1 MSILNYNLES
11 IELYSVDN
19 KKSIIND
26 LMLELNIYESILSP
40 FMTASMVLADS
51 GSNLIGSLPIQGNET
66 VKIKISTQTDP
77 NTKYEYNFVVFAV
90 NNRFTSGKIQMY
102 ELKMITKDGL
112 ANEALRIGKKLEG
125 YGHEIVLDI
134 MKNVIKTERPIIADD
149 NCKFKMK
156 FIPANKRPFDLIY
169 SMAPKCIS
177 SKANPIA
184 ESGKS
189 DTSFTASASSTP
201 STASSTAGKLKGT
214 AGYLFFETYN
224 GYIFRSIDKLCSSGD
239 GDDQFSGEPARVTL
253 EYAIAVDDS
262 SSTESNSLK
271 IMEYTF
277 DNELDIMKRM
287 RMGTYSSLI
296 VFFNPSTGYYE
307 EYVYSL
313 SDTYNSMVHMGSADK
328 LPKGQKELSKYPT
341 RIMTQFVDHET
352 FYNDTGTASPE
363 KKDKGTNPTQFP
375 DWKKFFMSQSI
386 GRMSLM
392 TNQVL
397 NITIPC
403 NLSLRA
409 GDKIE
414 ALLPNMSAESGTEGR
429 NTKKYDEEHSGVYLI
444 QDICYNFQ
452 RMSGSKAVT
461 SMKVIRDS
469 FGMKDKPS
477 KVK

>member
-1 MSILNYNLES
+1 MAVLNYNLET

-19 KKSIIND
+19 KKLVIND
-26 LMLELNIYESILSP
+26 LMVELNIYESILSP
-40 FMTASMVLADS
+40 FMTASLVLADS
-51 GSNLIGSLPIQGNET
+51 GSNIIGSLPIQGNET

-77 NTKYEYNFVVFAV
+77 DKKYEYNFVVFSV
-90 NNRFTSGKIQMY
+90 NNRFSSGKIQMY
-102 ELKMITKDGL
+102 ELKMITEDGL
-112 ANEALRIGKKLEG
+112 ANEALRVGKKLEG
-125 YGHEIVLDI
+125 YGQEIVLDI
-134 MKNVIKTERPIIADD
+134 MKNIIKTKKPVAADD
-149 NCKFKMK
+149 ECKFKMK

-177 SKANPIA
+177 RKANPTA
-184 ESGKS
+184 ESGS
-189 DTSFTASASSTP
+189 GSAFTASASSTP
-201 STASSTAGKLKGT
+201 STASATAGKLKGT
-214 AGYLFFETYN
+214 AGYLFFETYD
-224 GYIFRSIDKLCSSGD
+224 GYVFRSIDKLCSSGD
-239 GDDQFSGEPARVTL
+239 GDDTFGGTPPKATL
-253 EYAIAVDDS
+253 EYAIAADDK
-262 SSTESNSLK
+262 STRKDNALK
-271 IMEYTF
+271 IIEYTF

-287 RMGTYSSLI
+287 RMGTYSSLV

-313 SDTYNSMVHMGSADK
+313 ADTYNTMVHMGSADK
-328 LPKGQKELSKYPT
+328 LPKGQKELSQYPT

-363 KKDKGTNPTQFP
+363 QKDKGTKPTQFP

-414 ALLPNMSAESGTEGR
+414 ALLPNMSSETGTDGR
-429 NTKKYDEEHSGVYLI
+429 NTKRYDEEHSGVYLI

-452 RMSGSKAVT
+452 RMTGSKAVT
-461 SMKVIRDS
+461 SMKVVRDS
-469 FGMKDKPS
+469 YGMKDRPS
-477 KVK
+477 RVK

>member
-1 MSILNYNLES
+1 MSVLNYNLET

-19 KKSIIND
+19 KKLVIND
-26 LMLELNIYESILSP
+26 LMVELNIYESILSP
-40 FMTASMVLADS
+40 FMTASLVLADS
-51 GSNLIGSLPIQGNET
+51 GSNIIGSLPIQGNET
-66 VKIKISTQTDP
+66 VKIKISTQADP
-77 NTKYEYNFVVFAV
+77 NAKYEYTFVVFSV
-90 NNRFTSGKIQMY
+90 NNRFSSGKIQMY
-102 ELKMITKDGL
+102 ELKLISEDGL

-134 MKNVIKTERPIIADD
+134 MNNIIKTKKPIAADD

-177 SKANPIA
+177 SKVNPTA
-184 ESGKS
+184 ESGTGS
-189 DTSFTASASSTP
+189 AFASSASSAP

-214 AGYLFFETYN
+214 AGYLFFETYD

-239 GDDQFSGEPARVTL
+239 DQFGGTAPKLTL
-253 EYAIAVDDS
+253 EYAIAVDDKAS
-262 SSTESNSLK
+262 SQSNALK
-271 IMEYTF
+271 ILEYTF

-313 SDTYNSMVHMGSADK
+313 SDTYSSMVHMGSADK
-328 LPKGQKELSKYPT
+328 LPKGQKELSQYPT
-341 RIMTQFVDHET
+341 RVMTQFVDHET

-363 KKDKGTNPTQFP
+363 AKDKGSKPTQFP

-414 ALLPNMSAESGTEGR
+414 ALLPNMSSETGNDGR

-452 RMSGSKAVT
+452 RLSGSKAVT
-461 SMKVIRDS
+461 SMKVVRDS
-469 FGMKDKPS
+469 YGMKDKPS

>member
-1 MSILNYNLES
+1 MSVLNYNLEA

-19 KKSIIND
+19 KKLTIND
-26 LMLELNIYESILSP
+26 LMVELSIYESILSP
-40 FMTASMVLADS
+40 FMTATLILADS
-51 GSNLIGSLPIQGNET
+51 GKNIIGTLPIQGNEK
-66 VKIKISTQTDP
+66 VVIKISTQTAPDK
-77 NTKYEYNFVVFAV
+77 KYEYNFVVFSV

-102 ELKMITKDGL
+102 ELKLITQEGL

-125 YGHEIVLDI
+125 YGHEIVTDI
-134 MKNVIKTERPIIADD
+134 MKNVIKTDKPIVADD
-149 NCKFKMK
+149 KCKFKMK
-156 FIPANKRPFDLIY
+156 FIPASKRPFDLIY

-177 SKANPIA
+177 SKANPSA
-184 ESGKS
+184 QEGSGNAI
-189 DTSFTASASSTP
+189 TASASSAP
-201 STASSTAGKLKGT
+201 STASATAGKMKGT
-214 AGYLFFETYN
+214 AGYLFFETYD
-224 GYIFRSIDKLCSSGD
+224 GYIFRSVDKLCSSGD
-239 GDDQFSGEPARVTL
+239 DSFAGTPPKAIL
-253 EYAIAVDDS
+253 EYAIAADDKS
-262 SSTESNSLK
+262 SPESNALK
-271 IMEYTF
+271 ILEYTF

-287 RMGTYSSLI
+287 RMGTYSSLV

-313 SDTYNSMVHMGSADK
+313 SNTYDSMVHMGSADK
-328 LPKGQKELSKYPT
+328 LPKGQKELSGYPT

-363 KKDKGTNPTQFP
+363 KKDKGTNPTQYP
-375 DWKKFFMSQSI
+375 DWKKFFTAQSI

-414 ALLPNMSAESGTEGR
+414 ALLPNASQEQDR
-429 NTKKYDEEHSGVYLI
+429 NTQKYDEEHSGVYLI
-444 QDICYNFQ
+444 QDICYQF
-452 RMSGSKAVT
+452 RRLEGSKSYT
-461 SMKVIRDS
+461 SMKVVRDS
-469 FGMKDKPS
+469 YGMKDKPS